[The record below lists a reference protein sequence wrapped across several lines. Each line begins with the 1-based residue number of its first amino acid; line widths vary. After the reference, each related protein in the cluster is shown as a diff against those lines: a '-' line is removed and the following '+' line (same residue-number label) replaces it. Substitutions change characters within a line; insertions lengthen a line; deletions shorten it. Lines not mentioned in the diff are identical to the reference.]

1 MNDIYV
7 KKIQTLK
14 TEYKVK
20 YKDIAERLGVH
31 RSFVSKWLSGVKL
44 IPEKYFCQIDKMM
57 DQMKGGE

>member
-14 TEYKVK
+14 TEYRVK

-31 RSFVSKWLSGVKL
+31 KSFVSKWLSGVKL
-44 IPEKYFCQIDKMM
+44 IPEKYFS
-57 DQMKGGE
+57 